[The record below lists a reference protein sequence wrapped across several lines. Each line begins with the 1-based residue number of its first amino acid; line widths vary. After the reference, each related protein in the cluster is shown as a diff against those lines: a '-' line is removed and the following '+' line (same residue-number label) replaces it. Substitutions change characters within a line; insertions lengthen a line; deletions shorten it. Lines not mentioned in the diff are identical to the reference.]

1 MSKSNMD
8 RRRFLTAGVVG
19 CLGAGALAGR
29 DVFAQTE
36 LDPDLDFEMKED
48 DEPQIRKYN
57 ILGST
62 GLKVSDISLGVAQ
75 EQAVMRYAF
84 DRGINFF
91 DSAEGYYNGQHEIEL
106 GRAFGK
112 MRDKVVITTKHVHED
127 LAGTKKQDVI
137 DRFNASLERLQSDY
151 VDIAMLHAA
160 QDPAILEHEEILGAY
175 EELKKAG
182 KYRFLGFS
190 THNAESFCPPA
201 FKSKLFSVM
210 MVYYNSVQYPDRSE
224 ILAEAKKNGVGVIAM
239 KTMAGRE
246 QDNTAALANER
257 TTYMQAAVKWV
268 LTDPNVANAV
278 VTMGTF
284 EHIDECL
291 KASGQTLTAREQ
303 AVLKTYREVADNRYC
318 RMGCAS
324 CLAACPAGVAIPEV
338 MRFGMYYENYGIE
351 KFAIQHYARLEERKR
366 ASACSACD
374 GACESACPHGLA
386 ICERL
391 TRYDGL
397 LRA

>member
-1 MSKSNMD
+1 MD

-29 DVFAQTE
+29 DVFGQTE
-36 LDPDLDFEMKED
+36 LDPDLDLEMKGD
-48 DEPQIRKYN
+48 DEPRIRKYN

-62 GLKVSDISLGVAQ
+62 GLKVSDISLGIAQ
-75 EQAVMRYAF
+75 EQAVMHYAF

-91 DSAEGYYNGQHEIEL
+91 DTAEGYYNGQHETEL
-106 GRAFGK
+106 GRAFSK
-112 MRDKVVITTKHVHED
+112 MRDKVVITTKHVFEN
-127 LAGTKKQDVI
+127 LAGIKKQDVI
-137 DRFNASLERLQSDY
+137 DRFDASLERLQSDY
-151 VDIAMLHAA
+151 VDVAMMHAV
-160 QDPAILEHEEILGAY
+160 QDPAILEHAEILSAY
-175 EELKKAG
+175 ETLKKAG

-190 THNAESFCPPA
+190 THDSENFCPPA
-201 FKSKLFSVM
+201 FKSKLFSAM
-210 MVYYNSVQYPDRSE
+210 MVYYNQVQYPDRFE
-224 ILAEAKKNGVGVIAM
+224 MLAEAKKHGVGVIAM

-257 TTYMQAAVKWV
+257 TTYMQAAVKWA
-268 LTDPNVANAV
+268 LSDPNVDSAV

-291 KASGQTLTAREQ
+291 RASGQTLTPKEQ
-303 AVLKTYREVADNRYC
+303 AVLRTYREVADNRYC
-318 RMGCAS
+318 RMGCAK
-324 CLAACPAGVAIPEV
+324 CLAACPAGVAIPDV

-351 KFAIQHYARLEERKR
+351 KYAMQQYDHLDERKR

-374 GACESACPHGLA
+374 GACEGACPHGLA

-397 LRA
+397 LRV